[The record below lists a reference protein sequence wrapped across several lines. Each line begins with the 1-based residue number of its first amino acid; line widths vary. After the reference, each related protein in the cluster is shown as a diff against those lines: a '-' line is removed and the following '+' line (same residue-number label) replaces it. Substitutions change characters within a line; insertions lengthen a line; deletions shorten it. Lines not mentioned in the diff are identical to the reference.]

1 MEPRGC
7 VCLSARQRAW
17 GQRELLTST
26 SCLVR
31 MLHMCTGSVFCYS
44 SVLPC
49 FCCYRIRRNR
59 LFWRAPT
66 LSMSNFAFQ
75 DRYSSSSKTEVDKNQ
90 LLGTP
95 LCVSWRHSSQDW
107 GLGSGVELGR
117 NRVTDTPLH
126 PAPLSAPARPS
137 SLPATGIGGEDGSDQ
152 GRG

>member
-1 MEPRGC
+1 MEPRVC

-95 LCVSWRHSSQDW
+95 LCVSCPLS
-107 GLGSGVELGR
+107 GLGPW
-117 NRVTDTPLH
+117 VTFNSPPLPVTLFLTCPFGNILVH
-126 PAPLSAPARPS
+126 VPV
-137 SLPATGIGGEDGSDQ
+137 
-152 GRG
+152 